1 MTGRESESR
10 PLSQREFISRR
21 VMTAG
26 ESEPRPLSERE
37 FASRRLH
44 FVGIGGVG
52 MSGLALVAHELGAS
66 VTGSDVTTSTYLD
79 ALLDR
84 GIEIK
89 MGNAAENVPPGA
101 EVVYSTVVPPDNPER
116 RAARG
121 RELHRAELLAQIAAL
136 RRAIAITGT
145 HGKTTT
151 AAMVVHAL
159 QANGLDPAYVIGGE
173 HRTRG
178 VYAAWGK
185 GEWIV
190 VEADES
196 DRSLLHL
203 APEIALL
210 TSAELDH
217 HATYGS
223 RLELEQTLRE
233 FMARATG
240 AAVVWNR
247 PALRALCPPGA
258 IPYDAP
264 EPLLERGRS
273 RFAWRGLEVELQVP
287 GAHNAI
293 NAAGALEVAVA
304 AGADAATA
312 ARSLSSFS
320 GVHRRLELL
329 GETRAGAA
337 VYDDYAHNPTKV
349 AAAIDAVRT
358 FGPRRVVAV
367 FQPHR
372 YSRTAAL
379 FRALAT
385 ALARADLVVVLDVY
399 PAREHPDDY
408 PGVDGSLVAGAAA
421 DQASGRQV
429 AWLPGFDEAR
439 SYLNATLRAG
449 DLCLVMGAGN
459 VDALGRSLVSGGE
472 PVAGPPVSA
481 AATS

>member
-1 MTGRESESR
+1 MTKEGAASW
-10 PLSQREFISRR
+10 P
-21 VMTAG
+21 MT
-26 ESEPRPLSERE
+26 ERE

-52 MSGLALVAHELGAS
+52 MSGVALVAHELGAR
-66 VTGSDVTTSTYLD
+66 VTGSDQSASTYLD
-79 ALLDR
+79 ALVER
-84 GIEIK
+84 GIETT

-101 EVVYSTVVPPDNPER
+101 EVIYSTVVPPDNPER
-116 RAARG
+116 RAAQG
-121 RELHRAELLAQIAAL
+121 RELHRSELLAQIAAL
-136 RRAIAITGT
+136 RRVIAITGT

-159 QANGLDPAYVIGGE
+159 QANGFDPAYVIGGE
-173 HRTRG
+173 HRSRG

-196 DRSLLHL
+196 DRSLLNL

-217 HATYGS
+217 HTTYGS

-233 FMARATG
+233 FMERASG

-258 IPYDAP
+258 ITYDAP
-264 EPLLERGRS
+264 EPLLEQGRA
-273 RFAWRGLEVELQVP
+273 RFEWRGHEVVLRVP

-293 NAAGALEVAVA
+293 NAAGALEVAAA
-304 AGADAATA
+304 AGADAAIA
-312 ARSLSSFS
+312 ASSLAGFQ

-329 GETRAGAA
+329 GETPQGAA

-358 FGPRRVVAV
+358 FGPRRVIAV

-379 FRALAT
+379 FRELGIALT
-385 ALARADLVVVLDVY
+385 RADLVVVLDVY
-399 PAREHPDDY
+399 PAREQRDDY
-408 PGVDGSLVAGAAA
+408 PGVNGSLVAAAA
-421 DQASGRQV
+421 AEHASGRQV

-439 SYLNATLRAG
+439 SFLDATLRAG

-459 VDALGRSLVSGGE
+459 IDDLGRLLVSGGE
-472 PVAGPPVSA
+472 PVVRGPVPAGAPS
-481 AATS
+481 

>member
-1 MTGRESESR
+1 MTERDPVSR
-10 PLSQREFISRR
+10 P
-21 VMTAG
+21 TA
-26 ESEPRPLSERE
+26 ERE
-37 FASRRLH
+37 FASRSLH

-52 MSGLALVAHELGAS
+52 MSGVALVAHELGAR
-66 VTGSDVTTSTYLD
+66 VTGSDQATSTYLD
-79 ALLDR
+79 ALRERD
-84 GIEIK
+84 IQTT

-116 RAARG
+116 RAAAG
-121 RELHRAELLAQIAAL
+121 RELHRSELLAQIAAL

-159 QANGLDPAYVIGGE
+159 QATGLDPAYVIGGE
-173 HRTRG
+173 HRSRG
-178 VYAAWGK
+178 VYAGWGK
-185 GEWIV
+185 GEWMV

-196 DRSLLHL
+196 DRSLLNL

-217 HATYGS
+217 HTTYGS
-223 RLELEQTLRE
+223 RLELEETLRE
-233 FMARATG
+233 FMARASG

-247 PALRALCPPGA
+247 PGLRELCPPGA

-273 RFAWRGLEVELQVP
+273 RFEWRGLEVALRVP

-293 NAAGALEVAVA
+293 NAAGALEVATL
-304 AGADAATA
+304 AGADAGA
-312 ARSLSSFS
+312 AAASLAGFP

-329 GETRAGAA
+329 GETPEGAA
-337 VYDDYAHNPTKV
+337 VYDDYAHNPTKI

-379 FRALAT
+379 FRPLGT
-385 ALARADLVVVLDVY
+385 ALTRADLVVVLDVY
-399 PAREHPDDY
+399 PADERRGDY
-408 PGVDGSLVAGAAA
+408 PGVDGSLVAAAA
-421 DQASGRQV
+421 AEQASGRQV

-439 SYLNATLRAG
+439 SFLDATLRSG

-459 VDALGRSLVSGGE
+459 IDDLGRLLVSGSE
-472 PVAGPPVSA
+472 LIVNRPGPADAPS
-481 AATS
+481 

>member
-1 MTGRESESR
+1 MT
-10 PLSQREFISRR
+10 
-21 VMTAG
+21 
-26 ESEPRPLSERE
+26 ERE

-52 MSGLALVAHELGAS
+52 MSGVALVAHELGAS
-66 VTGSDVTTSTYLD
+66 VTGSDQTTSTYLD
-79 ALLDR
+79 ALVES
-84 GIEIK
+84 GIHTM
-89 MGNAAENVPPGA
+89 MGNAAENVPEGA

-116 RAARG
+116 RAAAG
-121 RELHRAELLAQIAAL
+121 RELHRSELLAQIAAL
-136 RRAIAITGT
+136 RRGIAITGT

-159 QANGLDPAYVIGGE
+159 QASGLDPAYVIGGE
-173 HRTRG
+173 HRSRG

-196 DRSLLHL
+196 DRSLLNL
-203 APEIALL
+203 TPEIALL

-217 HATYGS
+217 HTAYAS
-223 RLELEQTLRE
+223 RLELEQTLRD

-247 PALRALCPPGA
+247 PELRALCPPAA

-273 RFAWRGLEVELQVP
+273 RFMWRGFEVTLRVP

-293 NAAGALEVAVA
+293 NAAGALEVAA
-304 AGADAATA
+304 LAGADAATA
-312 ARSLSSFS
+312 ASSLSGFK

-329 GETRAGAA
+329 GETPAGAA
-337 VYDDYAHNPTKV
+337 VYDDYAHNPTKI

-372 YSRTAAL
+372 YSRTAAISRRL
-379 FRALAT
+379 GV
-385 ALARADLVVVLDVY
+385 ALARADLVVVLDVC
-399 PAREHPDDY
+399 AAGERAEDY
-408 PGVDGSLVAGAAA
+408 PGVNGLLVAAAA
-421 DQASGRQV
+421 SEHASGRQV

-439 SYLNATLRAG
+439 AFLETTLRPG

-459 VDALGRSLVSGGE
+459 VDSLGRSLVCAGE
-472 PVAGPPVSA
+472 TAANRPVAA
-481 AATS
+481 

>member
-1 MTGRESESR
+1 M
-10 PLSQREFISRR
+10 
-21 VMTAG
+21 
-26 ESEPRPLSERE
+26 SERE
-37 FASRRLH
+37 FASRPMTEREFASRSLH

-52 MSGLALVAHELGAS
+52 MSGVALVAHELGAR
-66 VTGSDVTTSTYLD
+66 VTGSDQATSTYLD
-79 ALLDR
+79 ALVER
-84 GIEIK
+84 GIQTT

-116 RAARG
+116 RAAAG
-121 RELHRAELLAQIAAL
+121 RELHRSELLAQIAAL

-159 QANGLDPAYVIGGE
+159 QAAGLDPAYVIGGE
-173 HRTRG
+173 HRSRG
-178 VYAAWGK
+178 VYAGWGR

-196 DRSLLHL
+196 DRSLLNL

-217 HATYGS
+217 HTTYGS
-223 RLELEQTLRE
+223 RLELEETLRE
-233 FMARATG
+233 FMARASG

-247 PALRALCPPGA
+247 PGLRELCPPGA

-273 RFAWRGLEVELQVP
+273 KFEWRGLEVVLRVP

-293 NAAGALEVAVA
+293 NAAGALEVATL
-304 AGADAATA
+304 AGADPAAA
-312 ARSLSSFS
+312 AGSLSSFP

-329 GETRAGAA
+329 GETPGGAA
-337 VYDDYAHNPTKV
+337 VYDDYAHNPTKI

-379 FRALAT
+379 FRPLGT
-385 ALARADLVVVLDVY
+385 ALTRADLVVVLDVY
-399 PAREHPDDY
+399 PAGEHRDEY
-408 PGVDGSLVAGAAA
+408 PSIDGSLVAAAA
-421 DQASGRQV
+421 AEQASGRQV

-439 SYLNATLRAG
+439 SFLDATLRSD

-459 VDALGRSLVSGGE
+459 VDDLGRLLVSGAE
-472 PVAGPPVSA
+472 PAASRPVPA
-481 AATS
+481 PAY

>member
-1 MTGRESESR
+1 
-10 PLSQREFISRR
+10 
-21 VMTAG
+21 V
-26 ESEPRPLSERE
+26 SERA

-52 MSGLALVAHELGAS
+52 MSGLALVAHELGAR
-66 VTGSDVTTSTYLD
+66 VTGSDQTTSTYLN
-79 ALLDR
+79 ALVER
-84 GIEIK
+84 GIETK
-89 MGNAAENVPPGA
+89 MGNAPEHVPAGA

-116 RAARG
+116 RAAAG
-121 RELHRAELLAQIAAL
+121 RELHRSELLAQIAAL
-136 RRAIAITGT
+136 RRSIAVTGT

-159 QANGLDPAYVIGGE
+159 QACGLDPAYVIGGE
-173 HRTRG
+173 HRSRG

-190 VEADES
+190 LEADES
-196 DRSLLHL
+196 DRSLLNL

-210 TSAELDH
+210 TSAEVDH

-223 RLELEQTLRE
+223 RLELEATLRE
-233 FMARATG
+233 FMARASV

-258 IPYDAP
+258 IAYDAP
-264 EPLLERGRS
+264 EPLLERGQS
-273 RFAWRGLEVELQVP
+273 RFAWRGFDVLLRVP

-293 NAAGALEVAVA
+293 NAAGALEVAVL
-304 AGADAATA
+304 AGADPAISAS
-312 ARSLSSFS
+312 SLASFA

-329 GETRAGAA
+329 GQTPVGAT

-358 FGPRRVVAV
+358 FQPRRVVAV

-372 YSRTAAL
+372 YSRTAVL
-379 FRALAT
+379 SRQLGT
-385 ALARADLVVVLDVY
+385 ALARADMVVVLDVY
-399 PAREHPDDY
+399 PARERADDY
-408 PGVDGSLVAGAAA
+408 PGVTGSLVAAAA
-421 DQASGRQV
+421 AEHASGRQV

-439 SYLNATLRAG
+439 SFLDGTLRRG

-459 VDALGRSLVSGGE
+459 IDALGRLLVSGSE
-472 PVAGPPVSA
+472 PVPSPPAPARA
-481 AATS
+481 AS

>member
-1 MTGRESESR
+1 
-10 PLSQREFISRR
+10 
-21 VMTAG
+21 
-26 ESEPRPLSERE
+26 
-37 FASRRLH
+37 
-44 FVGIGGVG
+44 
-52 MSGLALVAHELGAS
+52 
-66 VTGSDVTTSTYLD
+66 
-79 ALLDR
+79 
-84 GIEIK
+84 
-89 MGNAAENVPPGA
+89 
-101 EVVYSTVVPPDNPER
+101 
-116 RAARG
+116 
-121 RELHRAELLAQIAAL
+121 LLAQIAAL
-136 RRAIAITGT
+136 RRVIAITGT

-173 HRTRG
+173 HRSRG

-196 DRSLLHL
+196 DRSLLNL

-210 TSAELDH
+210 SSAELDH
-217 HATYGS
+217 HTTYGS

-233 FMARATG
+233 FMARASG

-247 PALRALCPPGA
+247 PELRALCPAGA

-264 EPLLERGRS
+264 EPLLEGGRA
-273 RFAWRGLEVELQVP
+273 RFEWRGLEVVLRVP

-293 NAAGALEVAVA
+293 NAAGALEVVVA

-312 ARSLSSFS
+312 ASSLAGFP

-329 GETRAGAA
+329 GETPVGAA
-337 VYDDYAHNPTKV
+337 VYDDYAHNPTKI

-379 FRALAT
+379 FRQLGT
-385 ALARADLVVVLDVY
+385 ALTRADLVVVLDVY
-399 PAREHPDDY
+399 PAGERPEDY
-408 PGVDGSLVAGAAA
+408 PGVDGSLVAAAA
-421 DQASGRQV
+421 AEQASGRQV
-429 AWLPGFDEAR
+429 AWLPGFAEAR
-439 SYLNATLRAG
+439 PFLDGTLRSG

-459 VDALGRSLVSGGE
+459 VDALGRSLASGGD
-472 PVAGPPVSA
+472 PVASGPVPAGA
-481 AATS
+481 AS